1 MRNILAIDIGGT
13 NIKYGVIN
21 LNGEI
26 LFKGSIKTVRNG
38 LAILE
43 NICNL
48 FNENKV
54 EYNLYGIGISSP
66 GIIDSDTG
74 FMKVDGALKDF
85 NDFNLRDT
93 LREKLSVSVEIENDA
108 KCVVLAEAWLGN
120 GKECDTFLV
129 MTIGTGIGGGV
140 YINNR
145 LHKGADFIAGEFGF
159 MMTSGTY
166 NNIPENCM
174 MSNSASTYML
184 RKLYAQRTGRNI
196 DDVSGE
202 YVFEMA
208 SKGDIHAED
217 QIFKF
222 YESLSIGLNNLYF
235 ILNPQKILIGGAIS
249 AREDIIY
256 ELKRRIDSYSQ
267 FGKDFVL
274 ERCKFSNDSGIIG
287 AVKNYMDRNSQF

>member
-1 MRNILAIDIGGT
+1 MRNVLAIDIGGT

-21 LNGEI
+21 LDGEI
-26 LFKGSIKTVRNG
+26 LLKGSIKTVRNG
-38 LAILE
+38 LVILDS
-43 NICNL
+43 ICSL
-48 FNENKV
+48 FNEHKDI
-54 EYNLYGIGISSP
+54 YNLEGIGISSP
-66 GIIDSDTG
+66 GIVDSDTG
-74 FMKVDGALKDF
+74 EMKVTGALNDF
-85 NDFNLRDT
+85 NNFNLRDT
-93 LREKLSVSVEIENDA
+93 LREKLSINVEIENDA
-108 KCVVLAEAWLGN
+108 KCVVLAEKWLGN
-120 GKECDTFLV
+120 GKACDTFLV

-140 YINNR
+140 FINNK
-145 LHKGADFIAGEFGF
+145 LHKGANFIAGEFGF

-174 MSNSASTYML
+174 MSNTASTYML
-184 RKLYAQRTGRNI
+184 RKLYAQRTGKSI
-196 DDVSGE
+196 DDISGE

-208 SKGDIHAED
+208 DKGDIHAQD

-249 AREDIIY
+249 AREDIIH
-256 ELKRRIDSYSQ
+256 ELKRRVDSYSE

-287 AVKNYMDRNSQF
+287 AIKNYMDRNN